1 MAIVT
6 LPNGAKYNTSL
17 ELYQQPITDEYSGS
31 IDFAGLLQLEG
42 NITNTFIS
50 GSNPNLPRRNK
61 TIYTDTQYDTY
72 NYILEYT
79 YLYLGTTYKSNGN
92 SIYIKVEAK

>member
-1 MAIVT
+1 MSRVT

-17 ELYQQPITDEYSGS
+17 ELYQQPMTDEYSGS
-31 IDFAGLLQLEG
+31 IDFAQKIQLEG
-42 NITNTFIS
+42 NVTDTFIS
-50 GSNPNLPRRNK
+50 GSNPDLPRRYK
-61 TIYTDTQYDTY
+61 TTYTDTSYATYDY
-72 NYILEYT
+72 SLEYT